1 MRRQLLYLSLT
12 GTCLFLLCQST
23 FAATW
28 CVNPRGTARCKSTIT
43 AAVAAA
49 SPGDTIRV
57 ARGFYREDIVISKS
71 LSLIGA
77 GRYGT
82 VIDATG
88 KANGIFIDGTASSP
102 NAGVSDVTIS
112 GFTIENANFEGILVA
127 SATGVTIVDNL
138 ITNNDLSLSSH
149 TCPGLP
155 PFETNEGDDCGEG
168 LHLMGTDHSVIA
180 KNTVERNAG
189 GILISDETGPTHH
202 NLISQNDVQWNGY
215 DCGITMA
222 SHAAAALAHPVD
234 GLSFGVYNNTISR
247 NDSSFN
253 GLLSGGGAGAGVFA
267 PGPGT
272 QAYGNVIIENTLVG
286 NGMPGV
292 AMHNHASVPGAPP
305 VTFRDNSVIGNHI
318 RANGADSEDA
328 ATAGPTG
335 INIYSVVPITGIV
348 VADNVIEDESIGIS
362 FKSPATGPNALPQLQ
377 AHLNVFERRTIGI
390 SNLGQATVDGTL
402 NWWGC
407 ARGPGARGCASAT
420 TGVLFTPWS
429 TTPPDWSD
437 GNFEWGD
444 RH

>member
-102 NAGVSDVTIS
+102 NTGVSDVTIS

-155 PFETNEGDDCGEG
+155 PFETNEG
-168 LHLMGTDHSVIA
+168 
-180 KNTVERNAG
+180 
-189 GILISDETGPTHH
+189 
-202 NLISQNDVQWNGY
+202 
-215 DCGITMA
+215 
-222 SHAAAALAHPVD
+222 
-234 GLSFGVYNNTISR
+234 
-247 NDSSFN
+247 
-253 GLLSGGGAGAGVFA
+253 
-267 PGPGT
+267 
-272 QAYGNVIIENTLVG
+272 
-286 NGMPGV
+286 
-292 AMHNHASVPGAPP
+292 
-305 VTFRDNSVIGNHI
+305 
-318 RANGADSEDA
+318 
-328 ATAGPTG
+328 
-335 INIYSVVPITGIV
+335 
-348 VADNVIEDESIGIS
+348 
-362 FKSPATGPNALPQLQ
+362 
-377 AHLNVFERRTIGI
+377 
-390 SNLGQATVDGTL
+390 
-402 NWWGC
+402 
-407 ARGPGARGCASAT
+407 
-420 TGVLFTPWS
+420 
-429 TTPPDWSD
+429 
-437 GNFEWGD
+437 
-444 RH
+444 